1 MPLSSLQP
9 KARVFNYSVV
19 KWSVFG
25 VLILTYILVYFHRM
39 APAVVSEYLM
49 AEFKTTGTKLGT
61 LSALYFFVYACM
73 QIPSGVIADTLGTRI
88 SIIAGNLVAGLG
100 SIIFALAG
108 SFEMACVGRFF
119 VGLGVS
125 VVFVSIMKSNSVWFS
140 EKVFGLMSG
149 VTLLIGNLGSV
160 LAAGP
165 LSALL
170 MTFAWR
176 TIFIG
181 IGMFSLLLSLAAFIV
196 VRNRPEDL
204 GFTPPNSYGRD
215 GHIAERSGWLKNLGG
230 VVSVLSIWPGFWVQ
244 FGMIGGLYSFMG
256 LWGIP
261 YLRDVHGLERAIAA
275 NYMTTMLLC
284 FAFGSLFF
292 GWFSDMIGRRKPLL
306 VGCVLLYTLIWCLLM
321 FTAWKPGWAGLL
333 LFGAMGVAGSG
344 FVLTFAAAKEIIH
357 PQLSGM
363 AVSVVNTGCFIGTAL
378 MQPLFGYVAD
388 FAWDGRIVNG
398 IRVYAAMDYQRGFY
412 LMLFFAALAV
422 LGSIRLRETY
432 CRNQFVAGKER
443 ASTKKG

>member
-1 MPLSSLQP
+1 MI
-9 KARVFNYSVV
+9 F
-19 KWSVFG
+19 
-25 VLILTYILVYFHRM
+25 TYILVYFHRM

-61 LSALYFFVYACM
+61 LSALYFFVYAFM
-73 QIPSGVIADTLGTRI
+73 QIPSGVVADTLGTRI
-88 SIIAGNLVAGLG
+88 SIIAGNLIAGLG
-100 SIIFALAG
+100 SIAFGMAA
-108 SFEMACVGRFF
+108 SFEIACIGRFF

-149 VTLLIGNLGSV
+149 LTLFIGNLGSV

-170 MTFAWR
+170 AIFDWR
-176 TIFIG
+176 NIFIG
-181 IGMFSLLLSLAAFIV
+181 IGLLSIMLSLAAFLIV
-196 VRNRPEDL
+196 KNRPEDL
-204 GFTPPNSYGRD
+204 GLTPPNSYD
-215 GHIAERSGWLKNLGG
+215 KSCTVQSSHWLKNLRG
-230 VVSVLSIWPGFWVQ
+230 VVSVLYIWPGFWVQ

-261 YLRDVHGLERAIAA
+261 YLRDVHSLDRAVAA
-275 NYMTTMLLC
+275 SYLTTMLLC

-292 GWFSDMIGRRKPLL
+292 GWFSDRLGRRKPLL
-306 VGCVLLYTLIWCLLM
+306 MGCVLGYTLIWVLLI
-321 FTAWKPGWAGLL
+321 FTPWSPGFFAFL

-344 FVLTFAAAKEIIH
+344 FVLTFAAAKEVIH
-357 PQLSGM
+357 PHLSGM

-388 FAWDGRIVNG
+388 LSWDGTVVNG
-398 IRVYAAMDYQRGFY
+398 IRVYSSIDYRHGFF
-412 LMLFFAALAV
+412 LMLVFAVIAV
-422 LGSIRLRETY
+422 LGSFRLRETF
-432 CRNQFVAGKER
+432 CRNQYGIGK
-443 ASTKKG
+443 S